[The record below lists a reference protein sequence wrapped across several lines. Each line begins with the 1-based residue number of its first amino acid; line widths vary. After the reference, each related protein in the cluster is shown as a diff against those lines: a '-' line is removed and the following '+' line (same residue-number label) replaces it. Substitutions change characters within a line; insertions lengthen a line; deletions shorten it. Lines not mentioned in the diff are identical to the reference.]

1 MGYVFAQ
8 LRLSNPRFP
17 ELPSVEVKAR
27 VDSAAWLVCIPSW
40 LKDELRLEQADFR
53 PAQLADGSV
62 VEVPYVGPL
71 ELRFDNRLAFSG
83 ALVMGD
89 EVLLGAVAMEDMDV
103 LIDPRGQK
111 LIVNPA
117 HPDVASGFVGQ
128 VGEVQAAPVM
138 INVQI
143 DGVWKQFPK
152 GTRLIEACEQ
162 AGSYVPRYCYH
173 KKLSSPG
180 NCRMCLIEQ
189 GMPKMGPDRTPVL
202 GDDGKPV
209 INWMPRPQISCAQ
222 DVAEGMGVR
231 TTSPLVEE
239 CRKGVMEF
247 LLINHPLDCPICDQ
261 AGECRLQEFSVE
273 YGKAE
278 SRFLENKVKK
288 PKNIELGP
296 RVTLDDERC
305 ILCSRCI
312 RFCQE
317 VAKDDVLGFID
328 RGSHSVLTA
337 HPGKRLENNYSLN
350 TVDICP
356 VGALTSSDFRFKMRV
371 WFLKE
376 TKSFCT
382 SCATGCNTLI
392 GTREDVIYRQTPREN
407 DAVNSTWMCDYGR
420 LNFDYLQSE
429 RRLLE
434 PKILSGDRLVPTDW
448 KTAIIHAAAQLKH
461 FNGWEIAIIAS
472 GRMTNEELWLTSRL
486 AHALG
491 VQLIDIV
498 PRRGPGDDI
507 LLSEDRNPNT
517 NGARLL
523 KLASGQ
529 LNRISEGI
537 ASGQIKALVALGE
550 NPFEAGITIEQLTQ
564 LPAFIA
570 MNILE
575 NPATNCVT
583 ALLPSS
589 GFAEKRGSMINRTG
603 RLQRLN
609 RAVLP
614 PGQARDD
621 WEILRDLIQEC
632 SGQNGIY
639 TIEEVFAR
647 MSRSVPEL
655 AGLSLSKIGDLGVQ
669 VMEVEKEAKSATDD
683 TASTAAPPTLEVPAK
698 PKS

>member
-1 MGYVFAQ
+1 
-8 LRLSNPRFP
+8 
-17 ELPSVEVKAR
+17 
-27 VDSAAWLVCIPSW
+27 
-40 LKDELRLEQADFR
+40 
-53 PAQLADGSV
+53 
-62 VEVPYVGPL
+62 
-71 ELRFDNRLAFSG
+71 
-83 ALVMGD
+83 
-89 EVLLGAVAMEDMDV
+89 
-103 LIDPRGQK
+103 
-111 LIVNPA
+111 
-117 HPDVASGFVGQ
+117 
-128 VGEVQAAPVM
+128 M

-143 DGVWKQFPK
+143 DGVWRQFPK

-189 GMPKMGPDRTPVL
+189 GMPKMGPDRKPVI
-202 GDDGKPV
+202 GADGKPE

-273 YGKAE
+273 YGNAA

-288 PKNIELGP
+288 PKNVELGP

-317 VAKDDVLGFID
+317 IAKDDVLGFID

-337 HPGKRLENNYSLN
+337 HPNKRLENNYSLN

-392 GTREDVIYRQTPREN
+392 GTREGVIYRQTPREN

-429 RRLLE
+429 KRLLE
-434 PKILSGDRLVPTDW
+434 PKILSGDKLIPIDW
-448 KTAIIHAAAQLKH
+448 RTAIMHAAAQLH
-461 FNGWEIAIIAS
+461 NFQGWEIAIIAS

-486 AHALG
+486 ARVLG
-491 VQLIDIV
+491 VQWLDII
-498 PRRGPGDDI
+498 PHRGPGDDI

-523 KLASGQ
+523 KVASDQGAQ
-529 LNRISEGI
+529 LKQIVDGVG
-537 ASGQIKALVALGE
+537 SGQIKAVIALGE
-550 NPFEAGITIEQLTQ
+550 DPRDAGLTIEQLTQ
-564 LPAFIA
+564 LPAFVV

-575 NPATNCVT
+575 SDATQAAT
-583 ALLPSS
+583 ALLPAS

-609 RAVLP
+609 RAVQP

-639 TIEEVFAR
+639 TIEEVFAQ
-647 MSRSVPEL
+647 MSQSVPEL
-655 AGLSLSKIGDLGVQ
+655 AGLSLSKIGDLGTQ
-669 VMEVEKEAKSATDD
+669 VMTIAQKEAKPASIDTSSA
-683 TASTAAPPTLEVPAK
+683 AAPPTQEVPAK
-698 PKS
+698 SKGN